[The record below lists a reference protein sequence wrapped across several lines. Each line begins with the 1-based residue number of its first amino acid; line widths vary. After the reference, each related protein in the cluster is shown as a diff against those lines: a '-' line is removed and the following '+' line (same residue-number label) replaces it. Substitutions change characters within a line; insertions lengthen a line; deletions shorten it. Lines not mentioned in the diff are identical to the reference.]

1 MQTKRVLATNA
12 RRRWEL
18 RAPFDSL
25 EASASVTQA
34 GEVILDANRV
44 WRRYRRWQRPP
55 TSIKEAFIRTFKR
68 DLVYEDF
75 WALQDVTFKVR
86 RGETLG
92 FCGANGSGKSTLLRV
107 VANTLPL
114 THGHITVKA
123 KMATLMDLG
132 AGFLPELTGR
142 ENIRLNGAIMGLSDS
157 EVALNL
163 DSIIE
168 FADLGDFIDSP
179 VKIYSSGMYLR
190 LGFAIAVHVKAD
202 ILIIDEILAVGDA
215 EFQMKCVARL
225 RQLQEHGTALL
236 IVSHDLNLLESLCNR
251 VIWLDK
257 GRMRA
262 EGSPTNVLHQYC
274 PSLVPIGV

>member
-1 MQTKRVLATNA
+1 
-12 RRRWEL
+12 
-18 RAPFDSL
+18 L
-25 EASASVTQA
+25 EASASVNQVS
-34 GEVILDANRV
+34 EEILDVHHV

-75 WALQDVTFKVR
+75 WAVQDVSFRVR

-114 THGHITVKA
+114 THGSITVKA

-142 ENIRLNGAIMGLSDS
+142 ENIKLNGAIMGLSDS
-157 EVALNL
+157 EVARKL

-190 LGFAIAVHVKAD
+190 LGFAIAVHVDAD

-215 EFQMKCVARL
+215 EFQRKCVARL
-225 RQLQEHGTALL
+225 RQMQDRGTALL
-236 IVSHDLNLLESLCNR
+236 IVSHDLHLLESLCNR

-257 GRMRA
+257 GRMMA
-262 EGSPTNVLHQYC
+262 EGVPFQVLQQYC
-274 PSLVPIGV
+274 PSLLPVSV